1 MKAIHL
7 TACGNPA
14 QNLKIV
20 EVSEPK
26 ATPMLTPDY
35 AAPWL
40 QPSRHLCG
48 ARQRRSLQISWAR
61 ILPRSGGRGFSCAL
75 RASWSQYVIY
85 RAHLEARPRHVG
97 YAEGMSVTGGGNL
110 NLEVLVPK

>member
-1 MKAIHL
+1 MRAIKL

-20 EVSEPK
+20 EVWEPK

-61 ILPRSGGRGFSCAL
+61 ICPGPVEEVSLARFALPG
-75 RASWSQYVIY
+75 
-85 RAHLEARPRHVG
+85 
-97 YAEGMSVTGGGNL
+97 L
-110 NLEVLVPK
+110 NT